1 MPQYL
6 VEMGKYNGDYTPPGA
21 RQRWFPIAE
30 VAADTM
36 RKAAAKAA
44 NQNQKHFPALKGAM
58 DHRNAGSNWS
68 RYQTTGGA
76 NLKVS
81 KILTNPR
88 SGDVQYDLKPTHI
101 SLVRAGDVI
110 LRKGKLRTLSA
121 KNIKRGGMGI
131 TIFGDSYRLG
141 TDPVMVAKIKHA
153 KPKKTNPK
161 RNPLKRGDMSILNN
175 RDREYF
181 VLVPDGAGGWN
192 LQSAWDYREDAQ
204 DAKDEL
210 IEDGVPK
217 TDIKIL
223 KKAAALK
230 LLQGGTNPKRK
241 RKKNPANW
249 YIATD
254 RDRTAIYG
262 VGDTAAEAK
271 ADARRYG
278 ARGSFVTLPATKQLI
293 DKVQRDGGNIAW
305 DEVDGYATT
314 VLHGSRLRNP
324 KRKSRV
330 TEPSKSR
337 TRLTTFGLPRKKHP
351 KVKKTRPRKAATPL
365 HQAGVYRGLL
375 DRSKSIRTKDLGT
388 ITVHQLGHLI
398 FITNMRKNRSIQVE
412 IPYASVEGASRAYKN
427 ITSRARMLAVLHR
440 HGFSV

>member
-241 RKKNPANW
+241 
-249 YIATD
+249 
-254 RDRTAIYG
+254 
-262 VGDTAAEAK
+262 
-271 ADARRYG
+271 
-278 ARGSFVTLPATKQLI
+278 
-293 DKVQRDGGNIAW
+293 
-305 DEVDGYATT
+305 
-314 VLHGSRLRNP
+314 
-324 KRKSRV
+324 SRV

-337 TRLTTFGLPRKKHP
+337 TRRTTFGLPRKKHP
-351 KVKKTRPRKAATPL
+351 KVKKTRPRKAVTPL
-365 HQAGVYRGLL
+365 HQAGAYRGLL

-398 FITNMRKNRSIQVE
+398 FITNRRKNRSIQVE

-427 ITSRARMLAVLHR
+427 ITSRPRMLAVLHR